1 MMIIMP
7 FLFGIDRNVRYV
19 LLGILMK
26 KAVFRGFFEVV
37 RNVRY
42 VPIDYFIFSIS
53 SANARIMMTILW
65 RSSRV
70 IFLANARCLFASCSQ
85 CL

>member
-1 MMIIMP
+1 MIIMP

-26 KAVFRGFFEVV
+26 KAVFIDFLDRD

-42 VPIDYFIFSIS
+42 VPTPLFHLFNFIG
-53 SANARIMMTILW
+53 
-65 RSSRV
+65 
-70 IFLANARCLFASCSQ
+70 
-85 CL
+85 